1 MMFEQ
6 LHQYLLVNKQLP
18 LPGIGTLLVER
29 KPAEADFANKTIHAP
44 TYAISLRNET
54 GSIPKKFFNWLAA
67 ILNISERDAIVRFN
81 DFAFELKRQIASGA
95 VIKWMGVGTLSNGLA
110 GTVKFSPD
118 PDIIIEQPVV
128 AEKIIR
134 ENYKHTVRV
143 GEDERTSAEM
153 VEMLSQPKKKQSL
166 WWAYTLVLALLSFI
180 FICWY
185 FSEHGLNVS
194 STANGKKLNPTEVT
208 ATYRTLP

>member
-1 MMFEQ
+1 MMYEQ
-6 LHQYLLVNKQLP
+6 LHQYLLVHKQLS
-18 LPGIGTLLVER
+18 LPGIGTFLIER

-44 TYAISLRNET
+44 IYSVILQNET
-54 GSIPKKFFNWLAA
+54 GSLPKKFFILLAA
-67 ILNISERDAIVRFN
+67 VLNISERDAIVGFN
-81 DFAFELKRQIASGA
+81 DFAFDLKRQIVSGA
-95 VIKWMGVGTLSNGLA
+95 TIKWIGVGTLANGLA
-110 GTVKFSPD
+110 GAVKFSPD

-143 GEDERTSAEM
+143 GEDERTSTEM

-166 WWAYTLVLALLSFI
+166 WWAYALVLALLSFI

-185 FSEHGLNVS
+185 FSEHGLKIS
-194 STANGKKLNPTEVT
+194 STANGKKLTPTEAA
-208 ATYRTLP
+208 ATYKTLP